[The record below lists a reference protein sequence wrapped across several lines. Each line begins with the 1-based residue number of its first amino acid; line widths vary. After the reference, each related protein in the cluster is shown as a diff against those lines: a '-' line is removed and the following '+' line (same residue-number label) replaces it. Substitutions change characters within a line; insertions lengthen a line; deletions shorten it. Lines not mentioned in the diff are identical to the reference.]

1 MVSIATIVVSS
12 VISDYYYPQMIHISL
27 TGVKGEMAVDW
38 ISSCNATTPSYGT
51 QYTVY
56 ILYYSNFHKTYLK
69 ITYITDVHRVSYIY
83 TRIYTHICT
92 VTRWNLQLPTLQ
104 GQTWRYIACF
114 CKYYNINLIANSLE
128 RPLLPLP
135 RFLRQILAAD
145 FCVCLST
152 NTPPVFCST
161 HAPLRWWTILFF
173 KNFLIFIR
181 PPFVTTPSPT
191 KTKEC
196 IASTCCGPR
205 FRVRRPGDDA
215 HQLHLALRVDDPV
228 GARPAVLLRARLYVP
243 SYCEASKKGWE
254 RFPCLSYRH
263 NCVLLCH
270 GVHVDNAIYL
280 CLLSFLQALRTNQSR
295 CLFRRFHQRTEN
307 QFGLR
312 TGSVQIPFNLF

>member
-1 MVSIATIVVSS
+1 M
-12 VISDYYYPQMIHISL
+12 
-27 TGVKGEMAVDW
+27 
-38 ISSCNATTPSYGT
+38 
-51 QYTVY
+51 
-56 ILYYSNFHKTYLK
+56 
-69 ITYITDVHRVSYIY
+69 
-83 TRIYTHICT
+83 
-92 VTRWNLQLPTLQ
+92 
-104 GQTWRYIACF
+104 
-114 CKYYNINLIANSLE
+114 E

-135 RFLRQILAAD
+135 RFLRQI
-145 FCVCLST
+145 FVCAFPP
-152 NTPPVFCST
+152 TPPGLLQ
-161 HAPLRWWTILFF
+161 HARAIALMDDSLLQ
-173 KNFLIFIR
+173 KFLIFIR
-181 PPFVTTPSPT
+181 PPFVTTPSP

-280 CLLSFLQALRTNQSR
+280 GLLSFLQALRTNQSR